1 MLSASGL
8 IFAQSTATASCPFV
22 ISLGLKLWRVTS
34 LALWEQKSRRKKNP
48 YNLSDVLAKKHTGFF
63 FFGEFI
69 GSINTFSSSN
79 IKLEPIHWQ
88 IVTPPPNL
96 TVASCA
102 CSEQP
107 CLHLM
112 ASEISKHLYWFCVC
126 VCVNRK
132 LRSSSYDW
140 KTVKIIHGLLWHC
153 FDSHRSIDSD
163 SLKSFVYWSPHAISH

>member
-8 IFAQSTATASCPFV
+8 IFAQSTAAASCPFV

-48 YNLSDVLAKKHTGFF
+48 YNLSDVLAKKHSVFF

-79 IKLEPIHWQ
+79 I
-88 IVTPPPNL
+88 NL
-96 TVASCA
+96 SPSIDRSQPHLQTWLWPAVPSVSSPVCIWWLLRSAS
-102 CSEQP
+102 S
-107 CLHLM
+107 
-112 ASEISKHLYWFCVC
+112 FTDFVC

-132 LRSSSYDW
+132 LRSSLYDW

-163 SLKSFVYWSPHAISH
+163 SLKSFIYWSPHAISH